1 MPPKLKQRQIW
12 ADGGARKA
20 PNGKNLS
27 YRDMAALQKMSF
39 EDWQVQLAV
48 HLAKILRVFGKNL
61 PRFTIVSLVL

>member
-1 MPPKLKQRQIW
+1 MGKL
-12 ADGGARKA
+12 
-20 PNGKNLS
+20 PNGKNLF
-27 YRDMAALQKMSF
+27 YRDLAALQKMSF

>member
-1 MPPKLKQRQIW
+1 MEAPLVQGKWESSRTARIYLTETWQRC
-12 ADGGARKA
+12 K
-20 PNGKNLS
+20 
-27 YRDMAALQKMSF
+27 KMSF